1 MYLKWENSLRQIRY
15 MLFFD
20 LVCMAV
26 SFCLAVIIRHGT
38 LLSGQSIYPMT
49 MLILL
54 LTRFCIAY
62 GSASGAEI
70 LKRGFYLEFMDVLK
84 MNTIMMGVGLAFLF
98 FTKQS
103 TEYSRL
109 VYFYFFL
116 INLVIT
122 YLARIVLKRKFLL
135 HFKRSPVSQKIMVIT
150 TSGRAQGV
158 LEKLKEEAGWTYEI
172 TSLALLDK
180 DLTGQAFENVRVVA
194 DRSTLFSYAG
204 AEVLD
209 AVFFSVDY
217 TYPGLQDLIDRFQE
231 MGVLVYLNMENLELD
246 LPNKNIDQVG
256 GFTVMVSGSKV
267 VSPFQAVVK
276 RGMDIA
282 GAAAGLLVTAV
293 LYVFLA
299 PAIKLESPGPVFFS
313 QERVGKNGR
322 RFRIYKFRS
331 MYVDA
336 EKKKQ
341 ELKEHN
347 QMQGL
352 MFKMEDDPRITRVGR
367 FIRKT
372 SLDEFPQFYN
382 VLKGDMSL
390 VGTRPPT
397 VDEFERYDPHHR
409 RRLSIKPGLTGIWQ
423 TSGRSEVTDFEEVVK
438 MDTEYIDRWSLGL
451 DVKLIAKTVVTV
463 LAGRGSM

>member
-26 SFCLAVIIRHGT
+26 SFCLAIIIRHGT

-150 TSGRAQGV
+150 TSDRAQGV

-438 MDTEYIDRWSLGL
+438 MDTEYIDRWSLGM

>member
-84 MNTIMMGVGLAFLF
+84 MNTIMMGGGLAFLF

-180 DLTGQAFENVRVVA
+180 NLTGQAFENVRVVA

>member
-26 SFCLAVIIRHGT
+26 SFCLAIIIRHGT

-150 TSGRAQGV
+150 TSDRAQGV